1 MIIIPLN
8 FNNTII
14 LHTLAIPLINC
25 RWLKNLNEYGLCLLT
40 DLPAKLGAIKEVI
53 LHYDWHVY
61 IIL

>member
-1 MIIIPLN
+1 MIIIPIN

-53 LHYDWHVY
+53 LHYD
-61 IIL
+61 